1 VTDCSVGIK
10 ICDENLSSK
19 FGIKGGKKVT
29 KKKVKILLMF
39 FITIGIIVAVIA
51 LNGGIAG
58 LKSFI
63 TAKNIPANN
72 VASEGTEATGASGAT
87 GATDARKLPVTVES
101 VHKGTIERKIPLG
114 GLLKA
119 QEQVF
124 LAAKNPAFRIMH
136 IPVKLG
142 DYVSKGTPLVIFDS
156 RELDL
161 QIEQAVLAYERNKQ
175 LFEVGAVSKFQL
187 EQAETALENLTLQKE
202 NCILSSPIS
211 GVIATVNAVE
221 GQLAGATPLVS
232 VVNID
237 QVELEVM
244 VSESYISKIKKGEKV
259 NVSIPSVA
267 EEPFQGI
274 ITAVAPQ
281 VDARTKA
288 FPVTLTI
295 KNLKNRLKDGMYGEI
310 QLVTD
315 RKTNILVIPQFAVVD
330 YEQKKVVYVVESD
343 TAKMREVKLGLTLG
357 EQAEVLSG
365 LREGE
370 MLIIEGQYGV
380 REGSAVAPVMRGEQ
394 Q

>member
-1 VTDCSVGIK
+1 M
-10 ICDENLSSK
+10 
-19 FGIKGGKKVT
+19 T